1 MFEAQ
6 IRPDL
11 ALSIHPDECDFIF
24 IDLDTRHVQIRLSG
38 MLTPV
43 LTYDEWLQPAC
54 GSHDLYVPRLL
65 VGPMVGGTCQ
75 TASADE
81 RALTEMV
88 ASGARQIRNDYP
100 RGTLYGGGLD
110 MLWDMTRGDPRHDE
124 LHASTWE
131 QYLRLTGMRRGREE
145 LEVEWS
151 RIELC
156 KVTGKHPG
164 LEPYPPL
171 TEPGL
176 GCFLS

>member
-1 MFEAQ
+1 MFEAP

-24 IDLDTRHVQIRLSG
+24 IDLEKLHVQIRLSG
-38 MLTPV
+38 MVTPL
-43 LTYDEWLQPAC
+43 LTYDEWV
-54 GSHDLYVPRLL
+54 GSRDLYVPRLL
-65 VGPMVGGTCQ
+65 VGPIVGGTCQ
-75 TASADE
+75 AESADE
-81 RALTEMV
+81 RALTDMV
-88 ASGARQIRNDYP
+88 ASGARQIRKCYP
-100 RGTLYGGGLD
+100 RGTLYGGALD

-131 QYLRLTGMRRGREE
+131 EYLRLTGMRRGREE
-145 LEVEWS
+145 LEAEWR
-151 RIELC
+151 RIEEC

-164 LEPYPPL
+164 LEPYPKL